1 MTQTMQPGYGPPQG
15 PPNGY
20 PQQGAP
26 QLGYAPAPQQY
37 QQAGPPPP
45 PVPAGNQQVWNQQ
58 AQSAPSAPVQSQ
70 SQAIDATGDDEFFT
84 SDMGGQYMSFAE
96 DRWIGVERGGEIIG
110 IDERQ
115 QTNRDTKEPE
125 FWPDGRK
132 IMMKIVT
139 LQTGEREDKDDKGI
153 RSVWLPTSKDITK
166 AVIEAMKQSTPNEM
180 RLHIGG
186 KLFVTRTGS
195 RQTTQKNGQR
205 GFPAFTYTARY
216 FPPQSMPQHDPTF
229 MQSTP
234 QGAPSAQQYPQQG
247 APGPQQL
254 QQVAAYVAST
264 PNGGPPP
271 QAAAPQG
278 MPWQQPGAPAQQVNH
293 YATGPQGAPP
303 PQQQY
308 QQAGPPPQPS
318 WAQQGPPPQQYQ
330 QQGAPQNLGNTI
342 TGATGYGPNGQPMMV
357 VQGAPP
363 QGQYPQQPAGQD
375 PANPFGAPAQA
386 PVNQSPYPQQP
397 YQQAGPPPQGQYYP
411 QQ

>member
-1 MTQTMQPGYGPPQG
+1 MTQTMQPGYGPQG
-15 PPNGY
+15 PPPPPNGH
-20 PQQGAP
+20 PQQYQQGPPP
-26 QLGYAPAPQQY
+26 QQYQQVGPPPQQY

-45 PVPAGNQQVWNQQ
+45 PAPAGNQQVWNQQ
-58 AQSAPSAPVQSQ
+58 AQQAPAAPVQSQ

-84 SDMGGQYMSFAE
+84 SGMAGQYMSFAE

-110 IDERQ
+110 IEERQ
-115 QTNRDTKEPE
+115 QTNKDTKLPE

-139 LQTGEREDKDDKGI
+139 LQTGEREDKDDKGV
-153 RSVWLPTSKDITK
+153 RSMWLPTSKDITK

-186 KLFVTRTGS
+186 RLFVTRTGS
-195 RQTTQKNGQR
+195 RPTTQKNGQK
-205 GFPAFTYTARY
+205 GFPAFTYAARY
-216 FPPQSMPQHDPTF
+216 FPPQSVPQHDPMF
-229 MQSTP
+229 MQAAP
-234 QGAPSAQQYPQQG
+234 PAPAQGQYPPQ
-247 APGPQQL
+247 AQQL
-254 QQVAAYVAST
+254 QQAAAYVAST

-308 QQAGPPPQPS
+308 QQAGPPPQPG

-330 QQGAPQNLGNTI
+330 QQGAPPPQQQYQQ
-342 TGATGYGPNGQPMMV
+342 AGP
-357 VQGAPP
+357 PP

-386 PVNQSPYPQQP
+386 PVNQSPYPQQQYP
-397 YQQAGPPPQGQYYP
+397 QAGPPPQGQYYP